1 MNSVTGEWGVCRIFW
16 FAGLELRNSLDG
28 KRLALNMLGSKR
40 LVLGSAR
47 ERIKF
52 MNTVE
57 LVLGVV
63 SGIALSATCGMRV
76 FVPVFGVSIAAL
88 TGNLELADGL
98 AWLGSPV
105 VAISAGVAMLAE
117 IVAFYVPWLDNALD
131 GIAAPLAV
139 AAGTIL
145 TASQIHDVSPYLQW
159 ALAIVAGG
167 GTATIFQTKTM
178 ALRTASTLGTGGIAN
193 PVVSTAETG
202 LAATGTILTLVLG
215 WVAGLVFV
223 VLCGWLGY
231 RFVRWLAG
239 RFKSKSPVH

>member
-1 MNSVTGEWGVCRIFW
+1 M
-16 FAGLELRNSLDG
+16 
-28 KRLALNMLGSKR
+28 R

-47 ERIKF
+47 DRIKF
-52 MNTVE
+52 MNAIE

-63 SGIALSATCGMRV
+63 TGIALSATCGMRV

-88 TGNLELADGL
+88 TGHLDLADGL

-139 AAGTIL
+139 TAGTIL

-178 ALRTASTLGTGGIAN
+178 ALRAASTLGTGGIAN

-231 RFVRWLAG
+231 RFVCWIG
-239 RFKSKSPVH
+239 RKFRHKSPAH

>member
-1 MNSVTGEWGVCRIFW
+1 VDEGCPDFYPNTPKPAI
-16 FAGLELRNSLDG
+16 SLDE
-28 KRLALNMLGSKR
+28 KALGLILLGSKF
-40 LVLGSAR
+40 LVLRAWR
-47 ERIKF
+47 NETQII
-52 MNTVE
+52 MNAIE
-57 LVLGVV
+57 IVLGVV
-63 SGIALSATCGMRV
+63 TGIALSATCGMRV
-76 FVPVFGVSIAAL
+76 FVPVFGVSVAAL
-88 TGNLELADGL
+88 TGHLDLADGL

-117 IVAFYVPWLDNALD
+117 IVAFYVPWLDHALD

-139 AAGTIL
+139 VAGTIL

-178 ALRTASTLGTGGIAN
+178 ALRATSTLGTGGIAN
-193 PVVSTAETG
+193 PVVSTAETC

-215 WVAGLVFV
+215 WLAGLVFV

-231 RFVRWLAG
+231 RFVRWFG
-239 RFKSKSPVH
+239 RRFKSESRAH

>member
-1 MNSVTGEWGVCRIFW
+1 MV
-16 FAGLELRNSLDG
+16 
-28 KRLALNMLGSKR
+28 
-40 LVLGSAR
+40 
-47 ERIKF
+47 
-52 MNTVE
+52 
-57 LVLGVV
+57 
-63 SGIALSATCGMRV
+63 
-76 FVPVFGVSIAAL
+76 
-88 TGNLELADGL
+88 
-98 AWLGSPV
+98 
-105 VAISAGVAMLAE
+105 AE

-178 ALRTASTLGTGGIAN
+178 AARATSTLGTGGIAN
-193 PVVSTAETG
+193 PLVSTVETS
-202 LAATGTILTLVLG
+202 LAATGTLLTLVLG

-231 RFVRWLAG
+231 RFVRWIG
-239 RFKSKSPVH
+239 RRFKSQSSAH

>member
-1 MNSVTGEWGVCRIFW
+1 MGD
-16 FAGLELRNSLDG
+16 FAGFLPLSTLARADTANSLDG
-28 KRLALNMLGSKR
+28 TVQELILLGSMR

-47 ERIKF
+47 DGIKF
-52 MNTVE
+52 MNAIE

-88 TGNLELADGL
+88 TGHLELADGL

-117 IVAFYVPWLDNALD
+117 IIAFYVPWLDNALD

-178 ALRTASTLGTGGIAN
+178 ALRATSTLGTGGVAN

-231 RFVRWLAG
+231 RFVRWLG
-239 RFKSKSPVH
+239 RKFKSKSPVH

>member
-1 MNSVTGEWGVCRIFW
+1 M
-16 FAGLELRNSLDG
+16 
-28 KRLALNMLGSKR
+28 R

-47 ERIKF
+47 DRIKF
-52 MNTVE
+52 MNAIE

-88 TGNLELADGL
+88 TGHLDLADGL

-178 ALRTASTLGTGGIAN
+178 ALRGASTLGTGGIAN

-239 RFKSKSPVH
+239 KFKSKSLVH

>member
-1 MNSVTGEWGVCRIFW
+1 
-16 FAGLELRNSLDG
+16 
-28 KRLALNMLGSKR
+28 
-40 LVLGSAR
+40 
-47 ERIKF
+47 
-52 MNTVE
+52 
-57 LVLGVV
+57 
-63 SGIALSATCGMRV
+63 
-76 FVPVFGVSIAAL
+76 
-88 TGNLELADGL
+88 
-98 AWLGSPV
+98 LGSPV

-178 ALRTASTLGTGGIAN
+178 ALRAASTLGTGGIAN

-231 RFVRWLAG
+231 RFVCWIG
-239 RFKSKSPVH
+239 RKFRSQSRVQ